1 MILLF
6 PSTNIFSLL
15 VFILLVAVPAWWINL
30 QLTRWIRP
38 RESFSRLFL
47 YILAALLAAVLFTFL
62 ASLILLK
69 WVFGDRLG

>member
-1 MILLF
+1 MNILFLLLF
-6 PSTNIFSLL
+6 I
-15 VFILLVAVPAWWINL
+15 VLVAVPAWWINR

-38 RESFSRLFL
+38 RESFPRLFL